1 MKVRITQLSHSF
13 KSNVGKRFLFV
24 FLAALFLTSACN
36 NTKVVADNEKLM
48 RGDWTVTNV
57 SVDGINESY
66 VDVTVFD
73 EANTKCYVGSTWHLV
88 QNNATGNYTLNA
100 GGDCPSGTT
109 KIKWFLTEE
118 SGSYF
123 FNFKK
128 VYEGEKPKN
137 VVDGYKMRVSSNTGS
152 TIVLVQDLMFE
163 GNPISVNY
171 TFQKNS

>member
-1 MKVRITQLSHSF
+1 MKSIIHKLKNSIKMNAGKKFIYLSLITFCL
-13 KSNVGKRFLFV
+13 V
-24 FLAALFLTSACN
+24 TSCT
-36 NTKVVADNEKLM
+36 NTKVVADSEKLM

-57 SVDGINESY
+57 SVEGINQSY

-73 EANTKCYVGSTWHLV
+73 EANSKCYEGTAWHLV
-88 QNNATGNYTLNA
+88 QNNATGNYTFNA
-100 GGDCPSGTT
+100 GGNCPAGTT
-109 KIKWFLTEE
+109 KIKWFITEE
-118 SGSYF
+118 NGQMY

-137 VVDGYKMRVSSNTGS
+137 VVDGYKMRVASNTGS

-163 GNPISVNY
+163 GKPISVSY